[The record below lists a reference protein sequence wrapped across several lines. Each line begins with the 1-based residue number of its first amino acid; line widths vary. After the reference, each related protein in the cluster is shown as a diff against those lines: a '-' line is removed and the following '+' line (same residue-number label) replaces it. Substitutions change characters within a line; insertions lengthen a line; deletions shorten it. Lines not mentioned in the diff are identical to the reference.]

1 MVKVKFIKNHV
12 HPIKKG
18 DIGEF
23 NEGHANYLIKV
34 GAAELLEE
42 SSKEP
47 KKVKKETKKEDC
59 KTC

>member
-34 GAAELLEE
+34 GAAELFEE
-42 SSKEP
+42 QAP